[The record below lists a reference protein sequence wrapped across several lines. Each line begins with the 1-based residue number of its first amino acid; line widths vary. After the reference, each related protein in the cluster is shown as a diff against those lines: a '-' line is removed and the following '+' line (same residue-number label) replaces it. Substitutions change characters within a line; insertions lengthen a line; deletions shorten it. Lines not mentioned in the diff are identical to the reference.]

1 MESGAKVFPILKGM
15 PCRDNPSQ
23 CPGFYLFNQFLFIW
37 WPHNCLCS
45 HLRVVVAHIFNTIPF
60 LWLPNNVLCSL
71 YKNVFHEPPLLF
83 ISNNVLG
90 SHGKPF
96 GTRKT
101 TPDSELPR
109 LIGEHWTKCR
119 WWYTYYDEVSVCV
132 SRKMITSHFQAKRR
146 RREVSCR

>member
-1 MESGAKVFPILKGM
+1 MESGAKVCPILKEM